1 MIAVVYCK
9 LLGSVNNIWGRRA
22 RADRHTQ
29 NFFRNFL
36 VESAWKHTIYYP
48 PGLLSV
54 PESTLYTIHRAYYCS
69 HMILSTE
76 CAWKHTIYYPP
87 GLLLKHTIYYPPG
100 LVCLKAH
107 YILSTGLI
115 ISVPECWSIHTL
127 DIEIFIIFIFI
138 LLPPV
143 FWHASPSSYFQL
155 QKPFKYQNVQ
165 IFDDMMAIY
174 SASSYSFNFSNYSY
188 FSTFFSPIEINGR
201 TAKPSAQ
208 PLFLPMLYARN

>member
-22 RADRHTQ
+22 RVRHTQ

-36 VESAWKHTIYYP
+36 V
-48 PGLLSV
+48 SV
-54 PESTLYTIHRAYYCS
+54 
-69 HMILSTE
+69 
-76 CAWKHTIYYPP
+76 
-87 GLLLKHTIYYPPG
+87 
-100 LVCLKAH
+100 KAH

-115 ISVPECWSIHTL
+115 SSECWSIHTL

-155 QKPFKYQNVQ
+155 QKPFKYQNVP

-188 FSTFFSPIEINGR
+188 FSTFFSPIEIPCLFIVSV
-201 TAKPSAQ
+201 TFAVYCPL